1 MSEEV
6 SGSHWEWSCRL
17 NRALG
22 GPRHQP
28 LCARAWANG
37 WTGFIECMALA
48 FRSPVHCEEI
58 FLRWQKQL
66 PAGGISGPRAG
77 Y

>member
-1 MSEEV
+1 MTEEI
-6 SGSHWEWSCRL
+6 SGSHWRWSCRL

-28 LCARAWANG
+28 LCARAWLRG
-37 WTGFIECMALA
+37 WRLFIECMALA
-48 FRSPVHCEEI
+48 FRDPCHCEDV
-58 FLRWQKQL
+58 FLRWQAAQ
-66 PAGGISGPRAG
+66 PISGRTGAKPG

>member
-1 MSEEV
+1 MSEQV
-6 SGSHWEWSCRL
+6 SGSHWRTSCAI

-22 GPRHQP
+22 GQAGQP

-37 WTGFIECMALA
+37 WHCFIEAMAIA

-58 FLRWQKQL
+58 HIRWQAMQ
-66 PAGGISGPRAG
+66 PRTGERPKPG